1 MTPRVGRHVV
11 NEDWE
16 QAVMT
21 YLSMEGTNE
30 EDEARAIR
38 QQIREQGIDESLL
51 DKLPRWMGFE
61 RRMIEHLLSKP
72 DDYVGAFRKLPTN
85 LQLMT
90 VHALQSIVFNKSLQ
104 RRIEGG
110 LPLSRPVVGDIV
122 GRVDEKNQLDV
133 KSCVVVQ
140 ERTLNRIGRNCDLGR
155 LATTGPL
162 PGSETSTCEGKPGDL
177 EQATIDDEGLSGVS
191 WHVEAIPRLSSKG
204 TRRGLVAEFK
214 EFSVDTVPIAEGSTL
229 GKRWSQGPGDDDR
242 WHPDGACVRFR
253 FTLGSGSYATVL
265 LREFMKGP
273 LSNMG

>member
-1 MTPRVGRHVV
+1 
-11 NEDWE
+11 
-16 QAVMT
+16 MT
-21 YLSMEGTNE
+21 YLSMEGPNE
-30 EDEARAIR
+30 EEEAQAIR
-38 QQIREQGIDESLL
+38 QQIRENGLDEALL
-51 DKLPRWMGFE
+51 ESLPRWMGFE
-61 RRMIEHLLSKP
+61 RRMIEHLLSNP
-72 DDYVGAFRKLPTN
+72 DDHVGAFRKLPTN

-104 RRIEGG
+104 RRLEEG

-122 GRVDEKNQLDV
+122 GRIDEKSQLDV
-133 KSCVVVQ
+133 NSCVVVQ

-162 PGSETSTCEGKPGDL
+162 PGSEISTCEGQPGEL
-177 EQATIDDEGLSGVS
+177 EQATIDGEGLGSVS
-191 WHVEAIPRLSSKG
+191 WNVEAVPRLSSKG

-229 GKRWSQGPGDDDR
+229 GKRWEKGPGEGDR
-242 WHPDGACVRFR
+242 WHPEGACVRFR